1 MKQKWPILIFSAL
14 LTAFIVLAGIWGNAQ
29 FEHLHSGSMLTAEH
43 AAPGIALDGWRQEAP
58 GQWHF
63 TFTVG
68 EDIPSLTLCVT
79 NTAVPLAP
87 ESLTSLER
95 SGELYALDVTPG
107 ETVELVFTCG
117 RSPQTWLMTSAF
129 ASRAFRFRT
138 MTQLIAL
145 TAFVTMGMV
154 LLALYHYKHLPELG
168 YFLLYLVIMSVWAL
182 MVFFFPAIRNR
193 LLQRILRSFFSLTV
207 LASALLAAGLL
218 GVKLPRSGR
227 GLLTLAAGCVVFFA
241 LSMSSYPPLR
251 VGMLVAGMCLCLYY
265 LMAAV
270 NADYEGAALML
281 LPGAVTTGF
290 RVWALMVFFFPAIRN
305 RLLQRI
311 LRSFFS
317 LTVLASALLAAG
329 LLGVKLPRSGR
340 GLLTLAAGCVVF
352 FALSMSSYPPLR
364 VGMLVAGMCL
374 CLYYLMAAV
383 NADYEG
389 AALMLLPGA
398 VTTGFRVWA
407 LMPGLDSVL
416 FVESVPFYLL
426 RCARLYDLPFAI
438 GCMVFVC
445 RRFALLFDRTEQL
458 ARELDARV
466 AERTKELT
474 AETEARKS
482 MMLNIF
488 HDLRSPLFAV
498 SGGLETLES
507 APEALP
513 ALLPA
518 LRQRI
523 EFLRRLTEDLFLAA
537 KLEQKQI
544 LLNEDRAALNE
555 EAAAVCAACRSEAD
569 QKGVELHVSADTPLP
584 VWGDSVRLQQ
594 IIQNLVTNAIH
605 YTPAGGS
612 IHVDC
617 RAEGETA
624 CVSVQDTGCGIAPED
639 QSAVFDRY
647 FHTTAD
653 KKHDSTGLG
662 LTIAQE
668 LAHLHHGEITLQS
681 EVGKGSIF
689 TLRLPLLTD

>member
-29 FEHLHSGSMLTAEH
+29 FEHLHSGSVLTAQH
-43 AAPGIALDGWRQEAP
+43 AVQGIALDGWRQEAP

-79 NTAVPLAP
+79 NTAAPLAH

-107 ETVELVFTCG
+107 ETVELVFTCS
-117 RSPQTWLMTSAF
+117 RSPQTW
-129 ASRAFRFRT
+129 
-138 MTQLIAL
+138 
-145 TAFVTMGMV
+145 
-154 LLALYHYKHLPELG
+154 LG
-168 YFLLYLVIMSVWAL
+168 YFLLYLVIMSAWAL

-227 GLLTLAAGCVVFFA
+227 GFLALAAGCIVFFA

-251 VGMLVAGMCLCLYY
+251 VGML
-265 LMAAV
+265 
-270 NADYEGAALML
+270 
-281 LPGAVTTGF
+281 
-290 RVWALMVFFFPAIRN
+290 I
-305 RLLQRI
+305 
-311 LRSFFS
+311 
-317 LTVLASALLAAG
+317 
-329 LLGVKLPRSGR
+329 
-340 GLLTLAAGCVVF
+340 
-352 FALSMSSYPPLR
+352 
-364 VGMLVAGMCL
+364 AGMCL

-407 LMPGLDSVL
+407 LMPGLDSAL

-426 RCARLYDLPFAI
+426 RCSRLYDLPFAI

-544 LLNEDRAALNE
+544 LLNEDHAALNE

-569 QKGVELHVSADTPLP
+569 QKGVELHISADTPLP

-617 RAEGETA
+617 RAEDETA

-681 EVGKGSIF
+681 EVGKGSMF

>member
-43 AAPGIALDGWRQEAP
+43 AAQGIALDSWRQEAP

-68 EDIPSLTLCVT
+68 EAIPSLTLCVT
-79 NTAVPLAP
+79 NTAVPLAH
-87 ESLTSLER
+87 ENLTSLER

-129 ASRAFRFRT
+129 ADRAFRFRT
-138 MTQLIAL
+138 MTQVIAL

-168 YFLLYLVIMSVWAL
+168 YFLLYLVIMSAWAL
-182 MVFFFPAIRNR
+182 MVFFFPAIRSS

-227 GLLTLAAGCVVFFA
+227 GFLA
-241 LSMSSYPPLR
+241 
-251 VGMLVAGMCLCLYY
+251 
-265 LMAAV
+265 
-270 NADYEGAALML
+270 
-281 LPGAVTTGF
+281 
-290 RVWALMVFFFPAIRN
+290 
-305 RLLQRI
+305 
-311 LRSFFS
+311 
-317 LTVLASALLAAG
+317 
-329 LLGVKLPRSGR
+329 
-340 GLLTLAAGCVVF
+340 LAAGCVVF

-407 LMPGLDSVL
+407 LMPGLDSAL

-426 RCARLYDLPFAI
+426 RCSRLYDLPFAI

-498 SGGLETLES
+498 SGGLETLGS

-612 IHVDC
+612 IHVGC
-617 RAEGETA
+617 CTEGETA

-639 QSAVFDRY
+639 QNAVFDRY

>member
-29 FEHLHSGSMLTAEH
+29 FERLHSGSVLTAQH
-43 AAPGIALDGWRQEAP
+43 AVQGIALDGWRQEAP

-79 NTAVPLAP
+79 NTAAPLAH

-138 MTQLIAL
+138 LTQLIAL

-182 MVFFFPAIRNR
+182 MVFFFPAIRNS
-193 LLQRILRSFFSLTV
+193 LLQLILRSFFSLTV

-227 GLLTLAAGCVVFFA
+227 GRLALAAGCVAFFA

-251 VGMLVAGMCLCLYY
+251 VGV
-265 LMAAV
+265 
-270 NADYEGAALML
+270 
-281 LPGAVTTGF
+281 
-290 RVWALMVFFFPAIRN
+290 
-305 RLLQRI
+305 
-311 LRSFFS
+311 
-317 LTVLASALLAAG
+317 
-329 LLGVKLPRSGR
+329 
-340 GLLTLAAGCVVF
+340 
-352 FALSMSSYPPLR
+352 
-364 VGMLVAGMCL
+364 LVAGMCL

-407 LMPGLDSVL
+407 LMPGLDSAL

-426 RCARLYDLPFAI
+426 RCSRLYDLPFAI

-617 RAEGETA
+617 RTEDETA

-689 TLRLPLLTD
+689 TLRLPLLPD

>member
-29 FEHLHSGSMLTAEH
+29 FEHLHSGSVLTAPH
-43 AAPGIALDGWRQEAP
+43 AVQGIALDGWRQEAP

-87 ESLTSLER
+87 ESLTSLEH

-227 GLLTLAAGCVVFFA
+227 GLLA
-241 LSMSSYPPLR
+241 
-251 VGMLVAGMCLCLYY
+251 
-265 LMAAV
+265 
-270 NADYEGAALML
+270 
-281 LPGAVTTGF
+281 
-290 RVWALMVFFFPAIRN
+290 
-305 RLLQRI
+305 
-311 LRSFFS
+311 
-317 LTVLASALLAAG
+317 LAS
-329 LLGVKLPRSGR
+329 
-340 GLLTLAAGCVVF
+340 GCVVF

>member
-1 MKQKWPILIFSAL
+1 MNKKAYKALEYYKIIDLLTDKASSPMGKDLCRKLTPSTDIEEIRSMQLQTHDALARLFKKGGISFGSVKDIRGTLKRLTVGSAL
-14 LTAFIVLAGIWGNAQ
+14 NAP
-29 FEHLHSGSMLTAEH
+29 ELLSVCSLLENTGRVKAYSRSDRDDGMTDS
-43 AAPGIALDGWRQEAP
+43 LDGM
-58 GQWHF
+58 F
-63 TFTVG
+63 
-68 EDIPSLTLCVT
+68 
-79 NTAVPLAP
+79 
-87 ESLTSLER
+87 
-95 SGELYALDVTPG
+95 
-107 ETVELVFTCG
+107 
-117 RSPQTWLMTSAF
+117 
-129 ASRAFRFRT
+129 
-138 MTQLIAL
+138 
-145 TAFVTMGMV
+145 
-154 LLALYHYKHLPELG
+154 
-168 YFLLYLVIMSVWAL
+168 
-182 MVFFFPAIRNR
+182 
-193 LLQRILRSFFSLTV
+193 
-207 LASALLAAGLL
+207 
-218 GVKLPRSGR
+218 
-227 GLLTLAAGCVVFFA
+227 
-241 LSMSSYPPLR
+241 
-251 VGMLVAGMCLCLYY
+251 
-265 LMAAV
+265 
-270 NADYEGAALML
+270 AALE
-281 LPGAVTTGF
+281 P
-290 RVWALMVFFFPAIRN
+290 
-305 RLLQRI
+305 
-311 LRSFFS
+311 
-317 LTVLASALLAAG
+317 LTPLSAET
-329 LLGVKLPRSGR
+329 RR
-340 GLLTLAAGCVVF
+340 GTLSEDA
-352 FALSMSSYPPLR
+352 
-364 VGMLVAGMCL
+364 
-374 CLYYLMAAV
+374 
-383 NADYEG
+383 
-389 AALMLLPGA
+389 
-398 VTTGFRVWA
+398 
-407 LMPGLDSVL
+407 
-416 FVESVPFYLL
+416 FYLL

-617 RAEGETA
+617 RAEDETA

>member
-29 FEHLHSGSMLTAEH
+29 FEHLHSGSVLTAQH
-43 AAPGIALDGWRQEAP
+43 AAQGIALDGWRQEAP

-182 MVFFFPAIRNR
+182 MVFFFPAIRNS

-227 GLLTLAAGCVVFFA
+227 GLLA
-241 LSMSSYPPLR
+241 
-251 VGMLVAGMCLCLYY
+251 
-265 LMAAV
+265 
-270 NADYEGAALML
+270 
-281 LPGAVTTGF
+281 
-290 RVWALMVFFFPAIRN
+290 
-305 RLLQRI
+305 
-311 LRSFFS
+311 
-317 LTVLASALLAAG
+317 
-329 LLGVKLPRSGR
+329 
-340 GLLTLAAGCVVF
+340 LAAGCVVF

-488 HDLRSPLFAV
+488 HDLRSPLFDRTEQLARELDARVAERTKELTAETEARKSMMLNIFHDLRSPLFAV

-544 LLNEDRAALNE
+544 LLNEDRTALNE

-569 QKGVELHVSADTPLP
+569 QKGVELHVSTDTPLP

-617 RAEGETA
+617 RAEDETA

>member
-29 FEHLHSGSMLTAEH
+29 FEHLHSGSVLTAQH
-43 AAPGIALDGWRQEAP
+43 AAQGIALDGWRQEAP
-58 GQWHF
+58 GQWRF

-79 NTAVPLAP
+79 NTAVPLAH
-87 ESLTSLER
+87 ESLTSLEH
-95 SGELYALDVTPG
+95 SGDLYALDVTPG

-138 MTQLIAL
+138 MTQVIAL

-227 GLLTLAAGCVVFFA
+227 GLLALAAGCVVFFA
-241 LSMSSYPPLR
+241 LSTSSYPPLR

-270 NADYEGAALML
+270 NADH
-281 LPGAVTTGF
+281 
-290 RVWALMVFFFPAIRN
+290 
-305 RLLQRI
+305 
-311 LRSFFS
+311 
-317 LTVLASALLAAG
+317 
-329 LLGVKLPRSGR
+329 
-340 GLLTLAAGCVVF
+340 
-352 FALSMSSYPPLR
+352 
-364 VGMLVAGMCL
+364 
-374 CLYYLMAAV
+374 
-383 NADYEG
+383 EG

-407 LMPGLDSVL
+407 LMPGLDSAL

-426 RCARLYDLPFAI
+426 RCSRLYDLPFAI

-498 SGGLETLES
+498 SGGLETLGS

-555 EAAAVCAACRSEAD
+555 EAAAVCTACRSEANK
-569 QKGVELHVSADTPLP
+569 KGVELHVSADTPLP

-612 IHVDC
+612 IHVGC
-617 RAEGETA
+617 CTEGETA

-639 QSAVFDRY
+639 QNAVFDRY

>member
-1 MKQKWPILIFSAL
+1 
-14 LTAFIVLAGIWGNAQ
+14 
-29 FEHLHSGSMLTAEH
+29 
-43 AAPGIALDGWRQEAP
+43 
-58 GQWHF
+58 
-63 TFTVG
+63 
-68 EDIPSLTLCVT
+68 
-79 NTAVPLAP
+79 
-87 ESLTSLER
+87 
-95 SGELYALDVTPG
+95 
-107 ETVELVFTCG
+107 
-117 RSPQTWLMTSAF
+117 
-129 ASRAFRFRT
+129 
-138 MTQLIAL
+138 
-145 TAFVTMGMV
+145 
-154 LLALYHYKHLPELG
+154 
-168 YFLLYLVIMSVWAL
+168 MSVWAL

-227 GLLTLAAGCVVFFA
+227 GFLALAAGCVVFFA
-241 LSMSSYPPLR
+241 LS
-251 VGMLVAGMCLCLYY
+251 
-265 LMAAV
+265 
-270 NADYEGAALML
+270 
-281 LPGAVTTGF
+281 T
-290 RVWALMVFFFPAIRN
+290 
-305 RLLQRI
+305 
-311 LRSFFS
+311 
-317 LTVLASALLAAG
+317 
-329 LLGVKLPRSGR
+329 
-340 GLLTLAAGCVVF
+340 
-352 FALSMSSYPPLR
+352 SSYPPLR

-407 LMPGLDSVL
+407 LMPGLDSVFL
-416 FVESVPFYLL
+416 WSLSPSTCCAAPASTTFPLPSAAWCSSATVCSPL
-426 RCARLYDLPFAI
+426 RPHRAAGPGAGRPGGRADKRADRRDRGPQEHDAQHLPRPA
-438 GCMVFVC
+438 
-445 RRFALLFDRTEQL
+445 Q
-458 ARELDARV
+458 
-466 AERTKELT
+466 
-474 AETEARKS
+474 
-482 MMLNIF
+482 
-488 HDLRSPLFAV
+488 PLFAV

-544 LLNEDRAALNE
+544 LLNEDRTALNE

-569 QKGVELHVSADTPLP
+569 QKGVELHVSTDTPLP

-617 RAEGETA
+617 RAEDETA

-681 EVGKGSIF
+681 EVGKGSMF

>member
-29 FEHLHSGSMLTAEH
+29 FEHLHSGSVLTAQH
-43 AAPGIALDGWRQEAP
+43 AAQGIALDGWRQEAP

-79 NTAVPLAP
+79 NTAAPLAH
-87 ESLTSLER
+87 ERLTSLER

-129 ASRAFRFRT
+129 ASRAFHFRT
-138 MTQLIAL
+138 LTQVIAL

-168 YFLLYLVIMSVWAL
+168 YFLLYLVIMSAWAL
-182 MVFFFPAIRNR
+182 MVFFFPAIRSS

-207 LASALLAAGLL
+207 LASSLLAAGLL

-227 GLLTLAAGCVVFFA
+227 GLLA
-241 LSMSSYPPLR
+241 
-251 VGMLVAGMCLCLYY
+251 
-265 LMAAV
+265 
-270 NADYEGAALML
+270 
-281 LPGAVTTGF
+281 
-290 RVWALMVFFFPAIRN
+290 
-305 RLLQRI
+305 
-311 LRSFFS
+311 
-317 LTVLASALLAAG
+317 LAS
-329 LLGVKLPRSGR
+329 
-340 GLLTLAAGCVVF
+340 GCVVF

-407 LMPGLDSVL
+407 LMPGLDSAL

-426 RCARLYDLPFAI
+426 RCSRLYDLPFAI

-569 QKGVELHVSADTPLP
+569 KKGVELHVSADTPLP

-617 RAEGETA
+617 RAEGGTA

-689 TLRLPLLTD
+689 TLRLPLLPD

>member
-29 FEHLHSGSMLTAEH
+29 FEHLHSGSVLTAEH
-43 AAPGIALDGWRQEAP
+43 AAQGIALDGWRQEAP

-79 NTAVPLAP
+79 NTAVPLAH

-138 MTQLIAL
+138 MAQLIAL

-227 GLLTLAAGCVVFFA
+227 ELLALAAGCVVFFA
-241 LSMSSYPPLR
+241 LS
-251 VGMLVAGMCLCLYY
+251 
-265 LMAAV
+265 
-270 NADYEGAALML
+270 
-281 LPGAVTTGF
+281 T
-290 RVWALMVFFFPAIRN
+290 
-305 RLLQRI
+305 
-311 LRSFFS
+311 
-317 LTVLASALLAAG
+317 
-329 LLGVKLPRSGR
+329 
-340 GLLTLAAGCVVF
+340 
-352 FALSMSSYPPLR
+352 SSYPPLR

-407 LMPGLDSVL
+407 LMPGLDSAL

-498 SGGLETLES
+498 SGGLETLGS

-569 QKGVELHVSADTPLP
+569 QKGIELHISADTPLP

-617 RAEGETA
+617 RTEDETA

>member
-14 LTAFIVLAGIWGNAQ
+14 LIAFIVLAGIWGNAQ
-29 FEHLHSGSMLTAEH
+29 FEHLHSGSVLTAQH
-43 AAPGIALDGWRQEAP
+43 AVQGIALDGWRQEAP

-79 NTAVPLAP
+79 NTAAPLAH
-87 ESLTSLER
+87 EGLTSLER
-95 SGELYALDVTPG
+95 SGELYALDVAPG

-182 MVFFFPAIRNR
+182 MVFFFPAIRNS
-193 LLQRILRSFFSLTV
+193 LLQLILRSFFSLTV

-227 GLLTLAAGCVVFFA
+227 GLLA
-241 LSMSSYPPLR
+241 
-251 VGMLVAGMCLCLYY
+251 
-265 LMAAV
+265 
-270 NADYEGAALML
+270 
-281 LPGAVTTGF
+281 
-290 RVWALMVFFFPAIRN
+290 
-305 RLLQRI
+305 
-311 LRSFFS
+311 
-317 LTVLASALLAAG
+317 
-329 LLGVKLPRSGR
+329 
-340 GLLTLAAGCVVF
+340 LAAGCVVF

-407 LMPGLDSVL
+407 LMPGLDSAL
-416 FVESVPFYLL
+416 FVESVPFSLL
-426 RCARLYDLPFAI
+426 RCSRLYDLPFAI

-617 RAEGETA
+617 RAEDETA

>member
-29 FEHLHSGSMLTAEH
+29 FEHLHSGSVLTAQQ
-43 AAPGIALDGWRQEAP
+43 AVQGIALDGWRQEAP

-79 NTAVPLAP
+79 NTAVPLAH

-129 ASRAFRFRT
+129 ADRAFRFRT

-227 GLLTLAAGCVVFFA
+227 GFLALAAGCVVFFA
-241 LSMSSYPPLR
+241 LS
-251 VGMLVAGMCLCLYY
+251 
-265 LMAAV
+265 
-270 NADYEGAALML
+270 
-281 LPGAVTTGF
+281 T
-290 RVWALMVFFFPAIRN
+290 
-305 RLLQRI
+305 
-311 LRSFFS
+311 
-317 LTVLASALLAAG
+317 
-329 LLGVKLPRSGR
+329 
-340 GLLTLAAGCVVF
+340 
-352 FALSMSSYPPLR
+352 SSYPPLR

-407 LMPGLDSVL
+407 LMPGLDSAL

-498 SGGLETLES
+498 SGGLETLGS

-569 QKGVELHVSADTPLP
+569 KKGVELHVSADTPLP

-612 IHVDC
+612 IHVGC
-617 RAEGETA
+617 CTEGETA

-681 EVGKGSIF
+681 EVGKGSMF

>member
-29 FEHLHSGSMLTAEH
+29 FERLHSGSVLTAQH
-43 AAPGIALDGWRQEAP
+43 AAQGIALDGWRQEAP

-79 NTAVPLAP
+79 NTAAPLAH
-87 ESLTSLER
+87 ERLTSLER

-129 ASRAFRFRT
+129 ASRAFHFRT
-138 MTQLIAL
+138 LTQVIAL

-168 YFLLYLVIMSVWAL
+168 YFLLYLVIMSAWAL
-182 MVFFFPAIRNR
+182 MVFFFPAIRSS

-218 GVKLPRSGR
+218 GVEMPRSGR
-227 GLLTLAAGCVVFFA
+227 GHLALAAGC
-241 LSMSSYPPLR
+241 
-251 VGMLVAGMCLCLYY
+251 
-265 LMAAV
+265 AA
-270 NADYEGAALML
+270 
-281 LPGAVTTGF
+281 
-290 RVWALMVFFFPAIRN
+290 
-305 RLLQRI
+305 
-311 LRSFFS
+311 
-317 LTVLASALLAAG
+317 
-329 LLGVKLPRSGR
+329 
-340 GLLTLAAGCVVF
+340 F

-407 LMPGLDSVL
+407 LMPGLDSAL

-426 RCARLYDLPFAI
+426 RCSRLYDLPFAI

-544 LLNEDRAALNE
+544 LLNEDRASLNE

-569 QKGVELHVSADTPLP
+569 KQGVELHVSADTPLP

-617 RAEGETA
+617 RAEGGTA

-689 TLRLPLLTD
+689 TLRLPLLPD

>member
-14 LTAFIVLAGIWGNAQ
+14 LTAFIVLVGIWGNAQ
-29 FEHLHSGSMLTAEH
+29 FEHLHSGSVLTAQH
-43 AAPGIALDGWRQEAP
+43 AAQGIALDGWRQEAP

-79 NTAVPLAP
+79 NTAAPLAP

-227 GLLTLAAGCVVFFA
+227 GLLA
-241 LSMSSYPPLR
+241 
-251 VGMLVAGMCLCLYY
+251 
-265 LMAAV
+265 
-270 NADYEGAALML
+270 
-281 LPGAVTTGF
+281 
-290 RVWALMVFFFPAIRN
+290 
-305 RLLQRI
+305 
-311 LRSFFS
+311 
-317 LTVLASALLAAG
+317 
-329 LLGVKLPRSGR
+329 
-340 GLLTLAAGCVVF
+340 LAAGCVVF

-569 QKGVELHVSADTPLP
+569 KKGVELHVSADTPLP

-617 RAEGETA
+617 RTEDETA

>member
-14 LTAFIVLAGIWGNAQ
+14 LTAFIVLVGIWGNAQ
-29 FEHLHSGSMLTAEH
+29 FEHLHSGSVLTAQH
-43 AAPGIALDGWRQEAP
+43 AVQGIALDGWRQEAP

-182 MVFFFPAIRNR
+182 MVFFFPAIRSS

-227 GLLTLAAGCVVFFA
+227 GLLA
-241 LSMSSYPPLR
+241 
-251 VGMLVAGMCLCLYY
+251 
-265 LMAAV
+265 
-270 NADYEGAALML
+270 
-281 LPGAVTTGF
+281 
-290 RVWALMVFFFPAIRN
+290 
-305 RLLQRI
+305 
-311 LRSFFS
+311 
-317 LTVLASALLAAG
+317 
-329 LLGVKLPRSGR
+329 
-340 GLLTLAAGCVVF
+340 LAAGCVVF

-617 RAEGETA
+617 RAEDETV

>member
-29 FEHLHSGSMLTAEH
+29 FEHLHSGSVLTAQH
-43 AAPGIALDGWRQEAP
+43 AAQGIALDGWRQEAP

-182 MVFFFPAIRNR
+182 MVFFFPAIRNS

-227 GLLTLAAGCVVFFA
+227 GLLA
-241 LSMSSYPPLR
+241 
-251 VGMLVAGMCLCLYY
+251 
-265 LMAAV
+265 
-270 NADYEGAALML
+270 
-281 LPGAVTTGF
+281 
-290 RVWALMVFFFPAIRN
+290 
-305 RLLQRI
+305 
-311 LRSFFS
+311 
-317 LTVLASALLAAG
+317 
-329 LLGVKLPRSGR
+329 
-340 GLLTLAAGCVVF
+340 LAAGCVVF

-555 EAAAVCAACRSEAD
+555 EAAAVCTACRSEAD

-617 RAEGETA
+617 RTEDETA